1 MLIKNINLPTNFSSL
16 GIEQSAWDE
25 KIDTIATLAFEDQC
39 SPANPR
45 VPMVEEMKEILVKAY
60 NGYTK
65 E

>member
-16 GIEQSAWDE
+16 GIEQSAWNE

-45 VPMVEEMKEILVKAY
+45 VPMVEDMKVMLKKMY
-60 NGYTK
+60 
-65 E
+65 